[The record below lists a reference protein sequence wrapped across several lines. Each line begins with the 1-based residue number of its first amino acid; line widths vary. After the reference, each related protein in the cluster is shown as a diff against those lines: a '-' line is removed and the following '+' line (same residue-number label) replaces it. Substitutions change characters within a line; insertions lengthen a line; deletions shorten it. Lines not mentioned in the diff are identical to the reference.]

1 MTSEKKFIEEAVV
14 KLNISTFM
22 EKSLSKA
29 GFARVEIQRT
39 PVLTRITAY
48 VLKPGRVIGRSGKTI
63 NELTETIS
71 KTFAIKNPQIN
82 VVEIEDP
89 MLEPMIVAKDI
100 AYKIEK
106 SINARKILQRTL
118 KDILSRGALGA
129 EIVISGKVAAKSA
142 RKKKIR
148 KSIGY
153 IPKVGDVIKFVRVGH
168 ATAYPKHGAIGIKVR
183 IVPPGTKFPDRE
195 IKKIEIPREIS
206 NA

>member
-1 MTSEKKFIEEAVV
+1 MTSEKKFIEESIV

-22 EKSLSKA
+22 ERSLSKA
-29 GFARVEIQRT
+29 GFARVEVQRT
-39 PVLTRITAY
+39 PVLTRITVY

-63 NELTETIS
+63 NELTEKIS
-71 KTFAIKNPQIN
+71 KTFNIKNPQIN

-118 KDILSRGALGA
+118 KDILLRGALGA

-153 IPKVGDVIKFVRVGH
+153 IPKVGDVIKFVREGH

-183 IVPPGTKFPDRE
+183 IVPPGTKFPDRD